1 MPADTP
7 PAPWVREQ
15 RRGVMMERA
24 GGLLMMGGP
33 LLAGGAYMLV
43 AWLFPSIEDN
53 VPLAL
58 GMLVTVP
65 VAMGLSRW
73 GAFRL
78 AYLGK
83 QHQAHAR
90 ATALAQDA
98 RAPVLYLRPFSAD
111 ESPKATLRGVTGVSL
126 IGRFGSFEEQLSL
139 VLEPIGPLVAIG
151 KPGEA
156 LPTPGALR
164 RYASDDDWQSQVRRW
179 FDEARL
185 VILRPGFSEGL
196 WWELRES
203 MGRLSPQRVLILAV
217 RMRGRD
223 YQHFAELC
231 AQRLGRRLPP
241 LAAVSRWWRVSG
253 FIAFGDGWEPVFL
266 PMRAPLLR
274 GDAALP
280 LVAPLHHALAP
291 VFGSLGIAWQPAPWS
306 RYRILSFSAA
316 AVCVVA
322 FAAMYVIDTFLR

>member
-1 MPADTP
+1 MSAATP

-43 AWLFPSIEDN
+43 AWLFPSIEDM

-58 GMLVTVP
+58 GMLVTLPIALV
-65 VAMGLSRW
+65 LSRR

-90 ATALAQDA
+90 AAALAGDS
-98 RAPVLYLRPFSAD
+98 RPPVLYLRPFSAD
-111 ESPKATLRGVTGVSL
+111 ETPGATLRGVTGVSL
-126 IGRFGSFEEQLSL
+126 IGRFGSLEEQLSL
-139 VLEPIGPLVAIG
+139 ALEPVGPLVAIG
-151 KPGEA
+151 KPSEA

-164 RYASDDDWQSQVRRW
+164 RYASDDDWQALVRGW
-179 FDEARL
+179 FDTARL

-196 WWELRES
+196 WWELREALA
-203 MGRLSPQRVLILAV
+203 RLPPQRVLILAV
-217 RMRGRD
+217 RMRGRE
-223 YQHFAELC
+223 YRHFAELC
-231 AQRLGRRLPP
+231 AKRLGRQLPP
-241 LAAVSRWWRVSG
+241 LAAVSRWRRVNG
-253 FIAFGDGWEPVFL
+253 FIAFGEGWQPVFL

-280 LVAPLHHALAP
+280 LLAPLHYALAP
-291 VFGSLGIAWQPAPWS
+291 VFGSLGIAWQPAQWS
-306 RYRILSFSAA
+306 RYRILSF
-316 AVCVVA
+316 AVASVSVVA
-322 FAAMYVIDTFLR
+322 FAAMYLIDTFLH